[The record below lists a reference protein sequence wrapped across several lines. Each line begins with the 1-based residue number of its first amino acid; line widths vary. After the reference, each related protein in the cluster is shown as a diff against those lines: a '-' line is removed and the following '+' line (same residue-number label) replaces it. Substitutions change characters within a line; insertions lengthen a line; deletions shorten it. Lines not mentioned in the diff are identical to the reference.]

1 MTHADSMFRGGA
13 AESFEDQLYAQLRKT
28 PWIGASVLV
37 HGVLFGF
44 LLLLPHG
51 APSDAPPVLVA
62 TIAPP
67 VDRPDLTDPPEPPDP
82 PDDPRIDREDEP
94 LARLPDTEI
103 DEKIET
109 DDDQP
114 DEGALGLPDQF
125 ANSPFD
131 QLSTNR
137 VIGIG
142 PAAGGK
148 FGWRRGGKR
157 NTSGPGGRG
166 EGGGTQPAV
175 DRALS
180 WLARHQSP
188 DGRWDADGFTS
199 QCKGNPCDGL
209 GESPYDPGVSGL
221 ALLPFL
227 GAGETHV
234 QGEHRS
240 VVKKALSYLRSI
252 QDSEGAFGPRTS
264 QHFQYNSSIAT
275 LAMAEAYGLSGSRLL
290 REPAQRAVG
299 FVQQS
304 QNPYIAWRYGVRDG
318 ENDTSVTG
326 WMVMALKSAKLAGL
340 EVDGGAFRGALA
352 WVDKMT
358 EPEFGRV
365 GYQRRGGAPARTPD
379 NMERFPAD
387 QSEAMTAAG
396 VLVRIF
402 SGQDPTRRE
411 EIRKGVDLMLRRP
424 PRWDIDA
431 GTIDMYYWYY
441 GTLALHQVGGQPWK
455 KWNAAMKT
463 AVVDSQRNQAG
474 RDERGSWDP
483 VGPWGREG
491 GRVYSTATMALC
503 LQVYYRYQ
511 RVNPR

>member
-1 MTHADSMFRGGA
+1 MTYADSRYRGSAVG
-13 AESFEDQLYAQLRKT
+13 SFEDQLYAQLRKT
-28 PWIGASVLV
+28 PWVGASLFV
-37 HGVLFGF
+37 HGVILGA
-44 LLLLPHG
+44 LLLLPSSTKDS
-51 APSDAPPVLVA
+51 APSALVA
-62 TIAPP
+62 SIETAPQ
-67 VDRPDLTDPPEPPDP
+67 VDEFVEPPEPPEPIDP
-82 PDDPRIDREDEP
+82 TIDKKPEP
-94 LARLPDTEI
+94 VPNLPDTEI

-109 DDDQP
+109 DDDM
-114 DEGALGLPDQF
+114 DDDGALGVLDQF

-131 QLSTNR
+131 NLSTNR
-137 VIGIG
+137 LIGIG

-148 FGWRRGGKR
+148 FGWRTGGKR

-175 DRALS
+175 DAALT

-188 DGRWDADGFTS
+188 DGRWDCDGFS
-199 QCKGNPCDGL
+199 SMCKGNQCDGH
-209 GESPYDPGVSGL
+209 GDASYDPGVSGL

-234 QGEHRS
+234 QGEHRE
-240 VVKKALSYLRSI
+240 VVKSALGYLRTI
-252 QDSEGAFGPRTS
+252 QDSEGCFGPRTS
-264 QHFQYNSSIAT
+264 QHFQYNHSIAT
-275 LAMAEAYGLSGSRLL
+275 LAMAEAYGLSGSRMLKD
-290 REPAQRAVG
+290 PAQRAVG

-304 QNPYIAWRYGVRDG
+304 QNPYLAWRYGVRDG

-340 EVDGGAFRGALA
+340 EVDGGAFRGAIG

-365 GYQRRGGAPARTPD
+365 GYQRRGGQPARTTD
-379 NMERFPAD
+379 MMERFPAD
-387 QSEAMTAAG
+387 RSESMTAAG
-396 VLVRIF
+396 VLTRVF
-402 SGQDPTRRE
+402 CGQDPAKSD
-411 EIRKGVDLMLRRP
+411 EIQKGVDLIVRKP
-424 PRWDIDA
+424 PRWDVDA

-441 GTLALHQVGGQPWK
+441 GTLAMHQVGGRPWK
-455 KWNAAMKT
+455 TWNESMKS
-463 AVVDSQRNQAG
+463 AVVDNQRNESG

-511 RVNPR
+511 RVHDR